1 MNRQQKEATVQSLR
15 ERFAQS
21 NAAFIVGYSGLTVG
35 QMQDL
40 RSQLRKDGGVLKVAK
55 ARLLKR
61 AVGDLEE
68 GSALDPF
75 LKEQIGVVFASDE
88 APAIAKVLSSFSKEN
103 QAFKLVVGSLDG
115 EMLDHQGI
123 VRIATLPSKDVLRAQ
138 LCGTLQAPITRLVF
152 GLNMQ
157 IMQLLLVLKQVAEKK
172 K

>member
-1 MNRQQKEATVQSLR
+1 MNRQQKEATVQSLK
-15 ERFAQS
+15 ERFSQS
-21 NAAFIVGYSGLTVG
+21 SAAFVVGYSGLSVV

-40 RSQLRKDGGVLKVAK
+40 RSQLRKDGGVLKIAK

-61 AVGDLEE
+61 AVGDLE
-68 GSALDPF
+68 GDSALNPY

-88 APAIAKVLSSFSKEN
+88 APAVAKVLSVFSKSN
-103 QAFKLVVGSLDG
+103 KALQLVVGKLDD
-115 EMLDHQGI
+115 MVLDSQGI
-123 VRIATLPSKDVLRAQ
+123 IRIATLPSKDVLRAK

>member
-1 MNRQQKEATVQSLR
+1 MNRQQKEATVQLLR
-15 ERFAQS
+15 DQFTQS
-21 NAAFIVGYSGLTVG
+21 SAAFVVGYSGLSVS

-61 AVGDLEE
+61 AVGDLEGGPE
-68 GSALDPF
+68 WDPF

-88 APAIAKVLSSFSKEN
+88 APAVAKVLSSFAKDNEAL
-103 QAFKLVVGSLDG
+103 QLVVGRLDG
-115 EMLDHQGI
+115 QMLDQTGI
-123 VRIATLPSKDVLRAQ
+123 TRIASLPSKDVLRAQ

-157 IMQLLLVLKQVAEKK
+157 IMQLLLVLKQVADKK

>member
-1 MNRQQKEATVQSLR
+1 MNRQQKEATVQSLK
-15 ERFAQS
+15 EQFSQS
-21 NAAFIVGYSGLTVG
+21 HAAFVVGYSGLSVA

-40 RSQLRKDGGVLKVAK
+40 RTQLRKDGGTLKIAK
-55 ARLLKR
+55 ARLFKR
-61 AVGDLEE
+61 AVGDL
-68 GSALDPF
+68 GDDSALTPY
-75 LKEQIGVVFASDE
+75 LKQQIGVVFASHE
-88 APAIAKVLSSFSKEN
+88 APAVAKILSSFSKN
-103 QAFKLVVGSLDG
+103 NAALQLVVGKLDG
-115 EMLDHQGI
+115 SVLNQQGI